1 MAGNH
6 DGSIYGSNGYRQ
18 SVSASDELKDRKESG
33 NEDMSMRLVF
43 WKLELKRAYRRFPQ
57 MFAGAIALLFLAGA
71 IALLAG
77 RALYG
82 DTVM

>member
-1 MAGNH
+1 
-6 DGSIYGSNGYRQ
+6 
-18 SVSASDELKDRKESG
+18 
-33 NEDMSMRLVF
+33 MSMRLVF

-82 DTVM
+82 DTVRGRGLVGGVLPTDDGVAG